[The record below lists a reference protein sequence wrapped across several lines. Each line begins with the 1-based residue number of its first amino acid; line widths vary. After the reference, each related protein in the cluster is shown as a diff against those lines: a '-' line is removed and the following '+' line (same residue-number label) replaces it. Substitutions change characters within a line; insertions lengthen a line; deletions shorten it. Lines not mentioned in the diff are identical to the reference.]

1 MVRSIDSSITDVLVG
16 MRWSPTS
23 GAGRRNDS
31 LPSIKVRL
39 RKNTG
44 QQSYAVLM
52 RSLLTLKVLADPVI
66 CQFYRFALRSYH
78 VTVTVPANS
87 CLVIETKAR
96 IPFLMVAIH
105 DPRLEPLT
113 ADMGSS
119 LFVRGQF
126 RYYDFIIPTSFL
138 EPAH

>member
-1 MVRSIDSSITDVLVG
+1 MVRSIDSSMTDVLVG

-23 GAGRRNDS
+23 GPGRRNDS

-66 CQFYRFALRSYH
+66 CQFYRSALRFYNVNRDSASRQL
-78 VTVTVPANS
+78 P
-87 CLVIETKAR
+87 
-96 IPFLMVAIH
+96 H
-105 DPRLEPLT
+105 D
-113 ADMGSS
+113 
-119 LFVRGQF
+119 
-126 RYYDFIIPTSFL
+126 
-138 EPAH
+138 